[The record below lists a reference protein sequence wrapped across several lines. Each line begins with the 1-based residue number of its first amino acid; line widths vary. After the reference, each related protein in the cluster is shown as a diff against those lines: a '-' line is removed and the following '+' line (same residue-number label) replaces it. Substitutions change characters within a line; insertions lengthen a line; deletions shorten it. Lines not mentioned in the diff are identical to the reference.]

1 MRTGKRILV
10 VDDLKTA
17 TDNIASILRNANY
30 TNIDC
35 VHNAASALSALR
47 QEKYDLV
54 ITDRQME
61 PMSGSELTRLIRAD
75 GLKVKIILIGL
86 FGEDDKGW
94 LDGADAYI
102 TKPLEPQDLKEKV
115 AEVFS
120 TVSQLA
126 SG

>member
-17 TDNIASILRNANY
+17 TDNIARILRDANY

-61 PMSGSELTRLIRAD
+61 PISGSELTRLIRAD

-94 LDGADAYI
+94 LDGADAHI